1 MSLIGTVVSTI
12 LGSAE
17 SWAEKEDYKSS
28 TRERSRNTEGTTL
41 MPSSELSWLQ
51 RGIRKSL
58 VRRLVSQGMLGHTSL
73 LD

>member
-1 MSLIGTVVSTI
+1 MPLIGTVVSTI
-12 LGSAE
+12 LENAE

-28 TRERSRNTEGTTL
+28 TRELSRNTEGTTL
-41 MPSSELSWLQ
+41 MPSCELSWLQ

-58 VRRLVSQGMLGHTSL
+58 ARRKVSQGMLGHSSL